1 MKETFEIEFA
11 ERKKINKRGAEIASF
26 GFFFLLIFGL
36 CLLPAKYLP
45 FEIATIY
52 LFEVVNRNIYIVLSC
67 SLFLLLF
74 GEWLKGLRKYEKAEL
89 ELKSDGISMTS
100 LTKNIELKYDE
111 IKKFN
116 GVMNIVHGLKSIH
129 KINFVIKTMDNEKI
143 EIRSHSDIFN
153 ELTDYFPEKV

>member
-1 MKETFEIEFA
+1 MKVTFEIEFA
-11 ERKKINKRGAEIASF
+11 KKRKISNIGAEIVSF
-26 GFFFLLIFGL
+26 GFLFLFIFGL

-52 LFEVVNRNIYIVLSC
+52 LLEVVNRNIYIVLSC
-67 SLFLLLF
+67 SSFLVIF
-74 GEWLKGLRKYEKAEL
+74 GSWLKGLRKYEKAEL

-100 LTKNIELKYDE
+100 LTRNMELKYDE
-111 IKKFN
+111 IKKF
-116 GVMNIVHGLKSIH
+116 GGTLNIVHGMKSIH
-129 KINFVIKTMDNEKI
+129 KINFIIKTINNERI